1 MPRGYFSDGYPIV
14 PALFRYDRPMQFF
27 DLDIDFDATEDDYEL
42 VQAIVA
48 GKVGLEPAARS
59 NDLDPLSVQPA
70 RLRRDELPVRHYNK
84 VSHTNAAEP
93 QQQYEPIP
101 RREIKRLH
109 EVADDVGYDVTTIPY
124 DPDDWVHFQQYI
136 RSNAKGLYINWAEV
150 PDAVQREIDAYI
162 ERRYG
167 PQ

>member
-27 DLDIDFDATEDDYEL
+27 DLDVDFDATEDDYEL

-84 VSHTNAAEP
+84 VSHKTPAEP
-93 QQQYEPIP
+93 QQHYEPIP

-109 EVADDVGYDVTTIPY
+109 EVADDVGYDTTTVLY
-124 DPDDWVHFQQYI
+124 DPDFWEPYARYI
-136 RSNAKGLYINWAEV
+136 HRDGKGRFIRWEDV
-150 PDAVQREIDAYI
+150 PDKVQAEIDAYI
-162 ERRYG
+162 ERNYG